1 MQTSEHVNTGTTKP
15 NSSSRRHGFS
25 LLELAITV
33 GIVMIVATLAVP
45 SLSRYIGRYRLNTAT
60 HRLAEHI
67 MLCRSM
73 AISSNREYAI
83 QFLEVDGD
91 LEGNDWRDN
100 IGSYRFMRGD
110 RPRGSTSWEAVS
122 LDVADAEGR
131 IDLREGPGD
140 VTGISLEDWTALI
153 GPAQSSLPDALVF
166 GAHGFS
172 TNAPGDFDDL
182 YVRVVLRN
190 KASGDIGERRAVL
203 ADQGG
208 NTYVVM
214 PD

>member
-1 MQTSEHVNTGTTKP
+1 MGTRTARVNTTNG
-15 NSSSRRHGFS
+15 RHGFS

-33 GIVMIVATLAVP
+33 AIVMVLAVIAIP
-45 SLSRYIGRYRLNTAT
+45 SFSRYIGRYRLNSAT

-67 MLCRSM
+67 TLCRTM

-83 QFLEVDGD
+83 QFLEQDGN
-91 LEGNDWRDN
+91 LEGADWRDN

-110 RPRGSTSWEAVS
+110 RPRASTTWEAVP
-122 LDVADAEGR
+122 LDVAGSDGR

-140 VTGISLEDWTALI
+140 VTGISLEEWTVLV

-190 KASGDIGERRAVL
+190 KASRDLGDRRAVL